1 MSYALRKRK
10 KDTGNIFRVLF
21 CGKYCRYPFSALLTL
36 VLASCKTAAPPVN
49 VPPPEPPRVVV
60 PLDKR
65 VAWLLR
71 LEAERVLRDDATG
84 AARPDFSPTGPRT
97 LLGAITPDL
106 EALSIDT
113 EAAVRR
119 RAMLGI
125 GRTGLVDGVPALV
138 SGLGD
143 TDESVR
149 VSAAF
154 ALGLLGSAA
163 GIDPLIAAL
172 KDPSALVR
180 GRAADGLG
188 LIGEAR
194 SAGPVADAA
203 SGCAGVLAGIQPD
216 DEEWPKA
223 PEIEACRLSLFAL
236 VRLKQYDALARV
248 ALDAQGQPVSRWW
261 PVAYALQRINDR
273 RAVPAL
279 LALASTDGV
288 YTPAFALRGLGA
300 AGDARLVPIA
310 QAIAARES
318 ADVRLRVQAVRA
330 LGQTGGPAAVPALI
344 QLLIAKATPRNLA
357 LETVQTLGAIGDP
370 QAFDTLLD
378 FLTDPWP
385 AMRSAAFAAA
395 AKCNPSGFL
404 LVVASFD
411 RDKDWS
417 VRASLATTLEALPA
431 DRVRSEIE
439 DLTVDADARVRGPA
453 LEALVHIGAP
463 DLTKR
468 LYDALGAPDFVVRAT
483 AARLVGDTK
492 PVDGADRLREAF
504 ARAASDASPVARDA
518 TLSALAQYGPS
529 ESSALLHQ
537 ALSDKEW
544 TIRLRAASLLKAQG
558 EADVLPER
566 PAPLRES
573 ADVFESAAIL
583 HPSFSPHAFI
593 ETHYGTIEI
602 ELNVVEA
609 PFTTRNFVEL
619 ARSGF
624 YNGVLVHRL
633 VSNFVVQAGDPRG
646 DGEGG
651 PGYTI
656 RDELSPL
663 PFLRGTLGMALAGP
677 DTGGSQFFIT
687 VSPQPHLDGRY
698 TVFGKVVQGMSILEQ
713 LSQWDVIERVRIW
726 DGVTLK

>member
-1 MSYALRKRK
+1 MLGNSIAKKRRVFFYGFGKKTPGVFFMAL
-10 KDTGNIFRVLF
+10 
-21 CGKYCRYPFSALLTL
+21 A
-36 VLASCKTAAPPVN
+36 LASCKTAAPPVN
-49 VPPPEPPRVVV
+49 TPPPEPPRAVV

-65 VAWLLR
+65 VAWILR
-71 LEAERVLRDDATG
+71 LEAERVLRDDAPGTPH
-84 AARPDFSPTGPRT
+84 RDFPATGPRM

-113 EAAVRR
+113 DPNVRR

-125 GRTGLVDGVPALV
+125 GRTGLADGVPALV

-154 ALGLLGSAA
+154 GLGLLGSPA
-163 GIDPLIAAL
+163 GVDPLIAAL
-172 KDPSALVR
+172 KDQSALVR
-180 GRAADGLG
+180 GRAADALG
-188 LIGEAR
+188 LIGDPRA
-194 SAGPVADAA
+194 AGPVADAA
-203 SGCAGVLAGIQPD
+203 AGCADLFTGIQPD

-223 PEIEACRLSLFAL
+223 PEIEACRLSLFSL

-261 PVAYALQRINDR
+261 PVAYALQRINDK

-279 LALASTDGV
+279 LTLASTDGV
-288 YTPAFALRGLGA
+288 YSPAFALRGLGA
-300 AGDARLVPIA
+300 AADKRLVPLA
-310 QAIAARES
+310 QAIASREA
-318 ADVRLRVQAVRA
+318 ADIRLRVQAVRA
-330 LGQTGGPAAVPALI
+330 LGQTGGSAAVQPLL
-344 QLLIAKATPRNLA
+344 QLLVAKSTPSNLA
-357 LETVQTLGAIGDP
+357 LETVQALGAIGDP
-370 QAFDTLLD
+370 QAFDTILD
-378 FLTDPWP
+378 FLTDAWP
-385 AMRSAAFAAA
+385 SMRSAAFAAA
-395 AKCNPSGFL
+395 AKCNPTGFL
-404 LVVASFD
+404 LVVSSFD

-417 VRASLATTLEALPA
+417 VRASLATTLESLPA

-439 DLTVDADARVRGPA
+439 ELSVDADARVRGPA

-468 LYDALGAPDFVVRAT
+468 LYDALAAPDFVVRAT
-483 AARLVGDTK
+483 AARLVGETK
-492 PVDGADRLREAF
+492 PVDGAERLRA
-504 ARAASDASPVARDA
+504 AYTRAATDASPAARES
-518 TLSALAQYGPS
+518 TLAALAQYGPAD
-529 ESSALLHQ
+529 SSALLHD
-537 ALSDKEW
+537 ALNDKEW
-544 TIRLRAASLLKAQG
+544 TIRLRAAQLLKAQG
-558 EADVLPER
+558 EVDVFPAR

-593 ETHYGTIEI
+593 ETRYGTIEV
-602 ELNVVEA
+602 ELNVVET

-624 YNGVLVHRL
+624 FNGVLVHRL

-651 PGYTI
+651 PGYEI
-656 RDELSPL
+656 KDELSSL
-663 PFLRGTLGMALAGP
+663 PFLRGSMGMALSGP

-687 VSPQPHLDGRY
+687 VSPQPHLDGKY

-713 LSQWDVIERVRIW
+713 LSQWDAIERVRIW